1 MSIFFPNMQVELVQ
15 WQVELYKK
23 IVWTLYTLFGLWI
36 SPQTD
41 GENSNGVEPVRVD
54 FFCEKSS

>member
-1 MSIFFPNMQVELVQ
+1 MQVELVQ